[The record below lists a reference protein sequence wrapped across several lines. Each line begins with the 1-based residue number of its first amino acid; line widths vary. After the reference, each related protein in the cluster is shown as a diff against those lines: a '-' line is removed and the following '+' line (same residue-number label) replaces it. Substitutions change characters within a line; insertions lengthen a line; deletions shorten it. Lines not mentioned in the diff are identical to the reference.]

1 MNLLS
6 LSSLFLSAAILDES
20 SIDSWRNITCYL
32 ASAERRELDKRN
44 YRHDL
49 RRAQFIYGRLLL
61 KLLLVREMHLD
72 FELIDIRSS
81 NNGRPTLFL
90 RDSHVESV
98 SLSIAHNGNTVF
110 VSAGSNCQCGVDVQ
124 SILGIDWHA
133 VERAMGWSVSNES
146 QWSGIGFDVDQDPC
160 ISRQVRC
167 GLLWSAYEA
176 WMKLHGCQLPSTEF
190 SLHHIRL
197 LETDPVTH
205 VQIFEMD
212 TGNRCSYSKG
222 RILLM
227 SCSDEVFA
235 VATQES

>member
-1 MNLLS
+1 MAS
-6 LSSLFLSAAILDES
+6 VFLSAAVLDQS
-20 SIDSWRNITCYL
+20 SIDSWRNIFCYL
-32 ASAERRELDKRN
+32 SDGERLELDQRN

-61 KLLLVREMHLD
+61 KRLLVSEMDLD
-72 FELIDIRSS
+72 PASIDIRSS
-81 NNGRPTLFL
+81 TNGRPMLFM
-90 RDSHVESV
+90 RDSHVEAV

-146 QWSGIGFDVDQDPC
+146 QWSGIGFDAHQDPC
-160 ISRQVRC
+160 VSQRVRC
-167 GLLWSAYEA
+167 GLIWSAYEA
-176 WMKLHGCQLPSTEF
+176 WMKLHGCLLPSTEF
-190 SLHHIRL
+190 SWQHIRL

-205 VQIFEMD
+205 SQIFEMVL
-212 TGNRCSYSKG
+212 GNRSSYSKG
-222 RILLM
+222 QILLM